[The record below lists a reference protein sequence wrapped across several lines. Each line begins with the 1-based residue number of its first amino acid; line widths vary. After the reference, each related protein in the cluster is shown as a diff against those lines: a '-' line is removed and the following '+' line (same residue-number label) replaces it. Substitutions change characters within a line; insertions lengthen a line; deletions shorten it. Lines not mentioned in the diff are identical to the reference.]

1 MDRTFVGDIC
11 FVRVRKT
18 DLLEQESVR
27 ISPDFVCVDTPF
39 WMDHGTC
46 CEHSSCISVGER
58 RASVSP
64 YGFKKKRIIQQY
76 LQLNTPTA
84 LIKGY
89 YQTIHGNINIGCSLY
104 CLIVVG
110 VIPTSLCVSC
120 LDYILALHLH
130 CHAEKMLKQ
139 MYETLLT
146 SVEA

>member
-58 RASVSP
+58 RASFSP

-76 LQLNTPTA
+76 LQLNNPTA
-84 LIKGY
+84 LILSDYTWKY
-89 YQTIHGNINIGCSLY
+89 KYRLQSVLPNCCWGN
-104 CLIVVG
+104 
-110 VIPTSLCVSC
+110 THKSLCLMLGLHFSSAF
-120 LDYILALHLH
+120 ALP
-130 CHAEKMLKQ
+130 CREKC
-139 MYETLLT
+139 
-146 SVEA
+146 